1 MSPSYPCIA
10 RFIFS
15 SFSISGSQALVLRKL
30 KRKRKESI
38 RIGETEGALTVMAEK
53 QLKIVMFPIKKII
66 VKNIKLDS

>member
-1 MSPSYPCIA
+1 M
-10 RFIFS
+10 F
-15 SFSISGSQALVLRKL
+15 RKL

-38 RIGETEGALTVMAEK
+38 RIGETEGALMVMAEK